1 LKQLGSVLCDDGH
14 ECVESRAEIRGL
26 LRAEGLFEL
35 FLGRLPIRRPLRQF
49 FASGGGELQG
59 FGAPVRSLADL
70 DQPVAF
76 ERPDTAPECRTVHH
90 EIGREAL
97 DGLRP
102 VALQIGENAILR
114 NPQAC
119 RREMAVVKLRDL
131 PRRLPDRLAVAQG
144 ILIANSLFHACPCFI
159 RTPIGVYAHVI
170 RVGKAAGNEARMD
183 RKTPMDRKTKMLL
196 EGPIG
201 VTLVRLAFPNILVM
215 GAQAFVGLI
224 ETYFISELGTD
235 ALAGIAIVF
244 PVFMLFQMISAG
256 AMGGGIL
263 TAIAR
268 AIGSGQ
274 RDEANS
280 LVWHSAILAVA
291 LGVLTSLALLPFG
304 EPLYRLLGGT
314 GDSLKAAILYGNF
327 VFAGAILLWL
337 FNSLAAVIR
346 GTGNMVLP
354 AAVVLGGVV
363 ALVPLSPLLIFGI
376 GPMPKLGIIGG
387 AAAVL
392 IYYAIGSAI
401 FAAYLWGGRGVLHPA
416 LRMPRLSWLKI
427 ADILRVGAPAS
438 IVATTTNLTIAIAT
452 ASAGT
457 FGPAAVAGYGTGARL
472 EYLLIPLVFGLG
484 APVGA
489 MVGTA
494 VGARRFERAAKVAW
508 FGAGVAGV
516 LTEAIGLFAAFWPRL
531 WLEIYGQDPLMLSFG
546 ESYLRIVGP
555 CFGFF
560 GFGLALYF
568 AAQGTG
574 RLIWPLVAGLTRLI
588 VVGLGALI
596 AMSVFHRPEGLYL
609 TLALAMIVFCAINS
623 FAVFSGLWLKHLRQG
638 SPAPVEVE
646 LLPQSLDAA

>member
-1 LKQLGSVLCDDGH
+1 
-14 ECVESRAEIRGL
+14 
-26 LRAEGLFEL
+26 
-35 FLGRLPIRRPLRQF
+35 
-49 FASGGGELQG
+49 
-59 FGAPVRSLADL
+59 
-70 DQPVAF
+70 
-76 ERPDTAPECRTVHH
+76 
-90 EIGREAL
+90 
-97 DGLRP
+97 
-102 VALQIGENAILR
+102 
-114 NPQAC
+114 
-119 RREMAVVKLRDL
+119 
-131 PRRLPDRLAVAQG
+131 
-144 ILIANSLFHACPCFI
+144 
-159 RTPIGVYAHVI
+159 
-170 RVGKAAGNEARMD
+170 MD
-183 RKTPMDRKTKMLL
+183 RKTQMLL

-201 VTLVRLAFPNILVM
+201 ATLIRLAFPNILVM

-263 TAIAR
+263 SAIAR

-280 LVWHSAILAVA
+280 LVWHSAILALV
-291 LGVLTSLALLPFG
+291 LGVLTSLVLMPFG
-304 EPLYRLLGGT
+304 APLYGLLGGT
-314 GDSLKAAILYGNF
+314 GESLKAAILYGNF
-327 VFAGAILLWL
+327 VFGGAILLWL

-354 AAVVLGGVV
+354 AGVVLGGVV

-376 GPMPKLGIIGG
+376 GPVPKLGIIGG

-392 IYYAIGSAI
+392 TYYAVGSAI
-401 FAAYLWGGRGVLHPA
+401 FAVYLWSGKGVLHPP
-416 LRMPRLSWLKI
+416 RKMRRLSLGKI
-427 ADILRVGAPAS
+427 VDILRVGAPAS
-438 IVATTTNLTIAIAT
+438 VVATTTNLTIAIAT

-494 VGARRFERAAKVAW
+494 VGARRFDRAAKVAW
-508 FGAGVAGV
+508 FSAGVAGA
-516 LTEAIGLFAAFWPRL
+516 LTEAIGLFAALKPRL
-531 WLEIYGQDPLMLSFG
+531 WLEIYGQDPQMLSFG
-546 ESYLRIVGP
+546 ESYLHIVGP

-568 AAQGTG
+568 ATQGTG
-574 RLIWPLVAGLTRLI
+574 RLIWPLVAGLVRLV
-588 VVGLGALI
+588 VVGVGAVI

-609 TLALAMIVFCAINS
+609 TLGFAMMVFCAINS
-623 FAVFSGLWLKHLRQG
+623 FAVFSGLWLKHLRPK
-638 SPAPVEVE
+638 PASEATRE
-646 LLPQSLDAA
+646 LLDAA